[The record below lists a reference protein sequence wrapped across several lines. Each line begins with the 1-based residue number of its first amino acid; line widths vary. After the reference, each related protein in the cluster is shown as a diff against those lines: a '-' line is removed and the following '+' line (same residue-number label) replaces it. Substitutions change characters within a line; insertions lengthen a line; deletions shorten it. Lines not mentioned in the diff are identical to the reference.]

1 MILEIKE
8 VFMSFK
14 KCVYAMILVCGL
26 SAQAQMEAMP
36 QAKLASAYLVKI
48 TDMVKEDSCEVMS
61 GEEVKALQKAI
72 SDEARVFNAAMIA
85 VKKAWGEDELTKGTA
100 FPSAAFSVR
109 KMQQQGPFSLELAN
123 KKKDQTIDRE
133 CAAMDR
139 ENEREKIKK
148 EQNKKNG
155 IQEKK
160 PSEKELEKA
169 AKRETARQKA
179 HDQLLAKIAEL
190 LKRDVPKKGL

>member
-1 MILEIKE
+1 
-8 VFMSFK
+8 MSFK
-14 KCVYAMILVCGL
+14 NCVYAMILACGF
-26 SAQAQMEAMP
+26 SARAQMEAMP
-36 QAKLASAYLVKI
+36 QSKLASTYLVKI
-48 TDMVKEDSCEVMS
+48 TDMVKEDSYEVMS

-100 FPSAAFSVR
+100 FPAAAFSVR

-133 CAAMDR
+133 CAAMERDKDR
-139 ENEREKIKK
+139 EKLKK
-148 EQNKKNG
+148 EQDKKNG
-155 IQEKK
+155 VKVK
-160 PSEKELEKA
+160 TPSAKELEKD
-169 AKRETARQKA
+169 AKRDTARQNA

>member
-1 MILEIKE
+1 MILAIKE

-14 KCVYAMILVCGL
+14 NCVYAMILACGF
-26 SAQAQMEAMP
+26 SARAQMEAMP
-36 QAKLASAYLVKI
+36 QSKLASTYLVKI
-48 TDMVKEDSCEVMS
+48 TDMVKEDSYEVMS

-100 FPSAAFSVR
+100 FPAAAFSVR

-133 CAAMDR
+133 CAAMERDKDR
-139 ENEREKIKK
+139 EKLKK
-148 EQNKKNG
+148 EQDKKNG
-155 IQEKK
+155 VKVK
-160 PSEKELEKA
+160 TPSAKELEKD
-169 AKRETARQKA
+169 AKRDTARQNA